1 MFNNSNNNTN
11 KELINMAIEVFN
23 RYEIKFLLNRIQF
36 EAMKRAIADKVV
48 PDKFNVGD
56 KSYTICNI
64 YYDTLDDELIRQSL
78 SKPVYKEK
86 LRLRSYGVPKADTPV
101 FLEIKKKY
109 NKIVNKRR
117 TTIDL
122 ESARLLT
129 ESQIRPENLEY
140 LNPQVTDEIMYFV
153 RTYGIMP
160 KAYIAYDRQAY
171 SGIEDK
177 DLRITFDKN
186 IRTRRTELSLEAGD
200 YGRQLLNEGIWL
212 MEIKCAGAM
221 PMWLVKVLSE
231 NKIYKTSF
239 SKYGTEYKQ
248 YLTGKDTQVRT
259 YA

>member
-1 MFNNSNNNTN
+1 
-11 KELINMAIEVFN
+11 MAIEVFN

-48 PDKFNVGD
+48 PDKYNIGD

-64 YYDTLDDELIRQSL
+64 YYDTEDNELIRRSL
-78 SKPVYKEK
+78 AKPVYKEK

-122 ESARLLT
+122 DSARMLT
-129 ESQIRPENLEY
+129 ESLIKPENLDY
-140 LNPQVTDEIMYFV
+140 LNPQVTDEIHYFV
-153 RTYGIMP
+153 QTYGIMP

-200 YGRQLLNEGIWL
+200 HGRQLLNEGIWL

-248 YLTGKDTQVRT
+248 YLTGKDQQVRT